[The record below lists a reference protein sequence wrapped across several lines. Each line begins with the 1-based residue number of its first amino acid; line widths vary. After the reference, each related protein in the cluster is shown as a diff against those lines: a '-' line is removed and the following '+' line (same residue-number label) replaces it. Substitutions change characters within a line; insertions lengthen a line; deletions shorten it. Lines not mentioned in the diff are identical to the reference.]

1 MTNLRCRH
9 TPIPL
14 LLVLLVL
21 CGTVRT
27 QALQRWFYVSQ
38 NLWVDQNVTN
48 VLALMQRAAQAGYTH
63 MLVSDSKFSHLAM
76 MDAHYFNNL
85 GLIRQAAT
93 NLNLK
98 VVPALFPVG
107 YSNDLLFNDPNLIE
121 GMPVTNALLVVSNGV
136 ALIRPDPP
144 VAFPGGDFSNLA
156 LGSWKDS
163 TVVADNGTA
172 RVTDPNGANARIVQ
186 QLMVQP
192 FRQYRSEERRVG

>member
-1 MTNLRCRH
+1 MTILRCRQR
-9 TPIPL
+9 PMPL
-14 LLVLLVL
+14 LLVLLIL

-27 QALQRWFYVSQ
+27 QALERWFYVSQ

-63 MLVSDSKFSHLAM
+63 MQVSDSKFSHLAT

-93 NLNLK
+93 NLNLE

-121 GMPVTNALLVVSNGV
+121 KVE
-136 ALIRPDPP
+136 I
-144 VAFPGGDFSNLA
+144 
-156 LGSWKDS
+156 
-163 TVVADNGTA
+163 
-172 RVTDPNGANARIVQ
+172 
-186 QLMVQP
+186 
-192 FRQYRSEERRVG
+192 